1 MKSIG
6 KLSLLLS
13 GFSLIVALGARYIL
27 GGWIPI
33 LYIFL
38 FLFLAGLIFS
48 FVWDYK
54 FYLEFLSMKTTKDS
68 LSLGWSLFFL
78 IVFLTAAGFLGLR
91 FNKTFDLTEEGIN
104 SLAPQSQDILKALNK
119 DLNIM
124 IFYNGDQI
132 SDAARMIKNSLSSSL
147 SLYKQESSRL
157 KIRFIDSYV
166 ETALAEE
173 YLSNLSDKT
182 QKEIFVFA
190 EYEGRSVRVDEPFME
205 ESFTSAI
212 IKAKKREKKEIYFL
226 VGHGERDL
234 KDDQVNG
241 LKTFEQYLSD
251 SAFILKEWSFIQD
264 GVPPSPPALILIVG
278 SRRPF
283 LKEELNW
290 LKNYLEKEGGRLF
303 IALDPGEKHNLQ
315 EFLKQFHLNF
325 QNNFIVSQMGYLYGG
340 AAKALGLFFD
350 NSNSI
355 TKKFQEGKD
364 ITLFDKAS
372 AVDVSKDFPKD
383 YKFSYLLKSHP
394 GSFSVPNLRDKIE
407 VGALSQQ
414 NMAVEI
420 TGTIKKSADK
430 EEKSDKK
437 ENEANSHD
445 KHSHDK
451 KDNSSSEESG
461 SKKQKNKETEK
472 TFRMVVFGDS
482 DFLTNKHFYQGINR
496 DLALNTV
503 VSLLD
508 EEELISIRPKNPKKT
523 EITLTRNHWLS
534 LVTFFIAI
542 PLSFIF
548 ASFLMWYRRRGA

>member
-38 FLFLAGLIFS
+38 FLFVAGLIFS

-54 FYLEFLSMKTTKDS
+54 FYLEFLSMKTAKDS
-68 LSLGWSLFFL
+68 LSLGWSLCFL
-78 IVFLTAAGFLGLR
+78 IIFLTAAGFLSLR

-104 SLAPQSQDILKALNK
+104 SLAPQSRDILKTLDKNLNF
-119 DLNIM
+119 M

-132 SDAARMIKNSLSSSL
+132 SEGARFIKNSLGSSL
-147 SLYKQESSRL
+147 SLYKQESFKV

-166 ETALAEE
+166 EHTLAEE
-173 YLSNLSDKT
+173 YLSNLPDKT
-182 QKEIFVFA
+182 QKEIFVFV
-190 EYEGRSVRVDEPFME
+190 EYDGRKVQVDEHFME
-205 ESFTSAI
+205 GNFTSAI

-234 KDDQVNG
+234 QDDQVNG

-251 SAFILKEWSFIQD
+251 LAFVKEWSFIQD
-264 GVPPSPPALILIVG
+264 GIPPSSPTLILIVG
-278 SRRPF
+278 PRRPF
-283 LKEELNW
+283 LEAELNW
-290 LKNYLEKEGGRLF
+290 LKNYLEAGGHLF
-303 IALDPGEKHNLQ
+303 MALDPGEKHNLQ
-315 EFLKQFHLNF
+315 EFLKKF
-325 QNNFIVSQMGYLYGG
+325 QLDFQDNFIVSQMGYLYGG

-355 TKKFQEGKD
+355 TKRFQEGKD
-364 ITLFDKAS
+364 MALFDRAS
-372 AVDVSKDFPKD
+372 AVDVNKELSKD
-383 YKFSYLLKSHP
+383 YKVSYLLKSHP
-394 GSFSVPNLRDKIE
+394 GSFSVPKLADKMEI
-407 VGALSQQ
+407 GALSQQ
-414 NMAVEI
+414 SMAVEI
-420 TGTIKKSADK
+420 SGKAKKNSDK
-430 EEKSDKK
+430 TESDKKTLDEEEKEGDLKNKEKNSSSKDSEKSD
-437 ENEANSHD
+437 
-445 KHSHDK
+445 
-451 KDNSSSEESG
+451 
-461 SKKQKNKETEK
+461 SKKQETKEK
-472 TFRMVVFGDS
+472 TFRLVVFGDS
-482 DFLTNKHFYQGINR
+482 DFLTNKHFYKGINQ

-508 EEELISIRPKNPKKT
+508 EEELISIRPRNPKKT

-542 PLSFIF
+542 PLTFIF
-548 ASFLMWYRRRGA
+548 ISVLMWYKRREA

>member
-38 FLFLAGLIFS
+38 FLFLASLIFS

-68 LSLGWSLFFL
+68 LSLGWSLCFL
-78 IVFLTAAGFLGLR
+78 IIFLTAAGFLGLR

-104 SLAPQSQDILKALNK
+104 SLAPQSQDILNTLTE

-132 SDAARMIKNSLSSSL
+132 SEGARMIKNSLSSSL
-147 SLYKQESSRL
+147 SLYKQESSKV
-157 KIRFIDSYV
+157 KIRLIDSYV
-166 ETALAEE
+166 ENALAEE
-173 YLSNLSDKT
+173 YLSSLPDKT

-190 EYEGRSVRVDEPFME
+190 EYEGRKVRVDEPFME

-241 LKTFEQYLSD
+241 LKTFEHYLSD

-264 GVPPSPPALILIVG
+264 GIPPSPPALILIVG

-283 LKEELNW
+283 LEEELNW
-290 LKNYLEKEGGRLF
+290 LKSYLKEGGRLF
-303 IALDPGEKHNLQ
+303 MALDPGEKHNLQ
-315 EFLKQFHLNF
+315 EFLKEFHLDF
-325 QNNFIVSQMGYLYGG
+325 QDNFIVSQMGYLYGG

-364 ITLFDKAS
+364 ITLFDRAS
-372 AVDVSKDFPKD
+372 VVDVSKDFPKD
-383 YKFSYLLKSHP
+383 YKVSYLLKSHP
-394 GSFSVPNLRDKIE
+394 GSFSVPNLTDKIE

-414 NMAVEI
+414 SMAVEI
-420 TGTIKKSADK
+420 TGDIKKSSDK
-430 EEKSDKK
+430 EKSDKK
-437 ENEANSHD
+437 ENEA
-445 KHSHDK
+445 HSHDK
-451 KDNSSSEESG
+451 KDNSSSKDSKKSD
-461 SKKQKNKETEK
+461 SKKQENKENKK
-472 TFRMVVFGDS
+472 TFRLVVFGDS

-523 EITLTRNHWLS
+523 EITLTRNHWLG
-534 LVTFFIAI
+534 LVTFFIVI